1 MLEIAR
7 YSTMVSLAIMVMIE
21 VSQWVV
27 KAMNNRLRSYFCLQN
42 MIELLIMFM
51 TVAFLHYAPLDIE
64 KAGHIGGWA
73 LFLAWMDF
81 TAYLSQ
87 MSTFGRTIYSSI
99 YVSKKVFKS
108 LLIFLPSLIGF
119 TSAFHFFLHGNDQF
133 QSFFDSFLKVVIMM
147 IGEYE
152 FEDNFSFDET
162 RKVGGRSFSI
172 QLMFVLFIIYGSVIV
187 MNLIVAIV
195 VNR

>member
-1 MLEIAR
+1 
-7 YSTMVSLAIMVMIE
+7 
-21 VSQWVV
+21 
-27 KAMNNRLRSYFCLQN
+27 

-152 FEDNFSFDET
+152 FEGNFSFDET
-162 RKVGGRSFSI
+162 RKVGGRNVSI
-172 QLMFVLFIIYGSVIV
+172 QFMFVIFIIYGSVIV

>member
-152 FEDNFSFDET
+152 FEGNFSFNET
-162 RKVGGRSFSI
+162 RKVGGRNVSI
-172 QLMFVLFIIYGSVIV
+172 QFMFVIFIIYGSVIV

>member
-51 TVAFLHYAPLDIE
+51 TVAFLHYAPQDIE

-152 FEDNFSFDET
+152 FEGNFSFDET
-162 RKVGGRSFSI
+162 RKVGGRNVSI
-172 QLMFVLFIIYGSVIV
+172 QFMFVIFIIYGSVIV

>member
-152 FEDNFSFDET
+152 FEGNFSFDET
-162 RKVGGRSFSI
+162 RKVGGRNVSI
-172 QLMFVLFIIYGSVIV
+172 QFMFVIFIIYGSVIV

>member
-7 YSTMVSLAIMVMIE
+7 YSTMASLAIMVMIE

-152 FEDNFSFDET
+152 FEGNFSFDET
-162 RKVGGRSFSI
+162 RKVGGRNVSI
-172 QLMFVLFIIYGSVIV
+172 QFMFVIFIIYGSVIV